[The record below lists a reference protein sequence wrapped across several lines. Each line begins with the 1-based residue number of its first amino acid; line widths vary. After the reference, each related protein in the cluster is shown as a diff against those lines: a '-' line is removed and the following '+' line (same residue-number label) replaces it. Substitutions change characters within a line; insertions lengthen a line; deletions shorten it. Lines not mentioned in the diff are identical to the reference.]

1 MSRSSRKLL
10 GANRPAGHALQVF
23 ALTLVAISLV
33 ALACTDQ
40 AAETGDTTPEPAGM
54 TGTTDTEA
62 AESPTIVVAEGAL
75 SPIVIT
81 EEVKYD
87 TDDPAI
93 WIHPTDPSQ
102 SLIVGTDKNPEDGAL
117 VVFDL
122 DGKILPEKT
131 VRPLLRVNNVDIEYG
146 LMLGG
151 ELVDIAVGT
160 ERGANKI
167 RVYSLPDM
175 KEIDNGGIEVFT
187 DQEERRPMG
196 ISLYKRQ
203 SDGTI
208 YAIVGRKSG
217 PSEGYLWQYKLEDD
231 GNGNVIGVKV
241 REFGAYSGLNEIEA
255 IAVDD
260 PLGYVYYSDEGS
272 GVRKYHADPDAEGA
286 GEELAIFATRFGPEG
301 FTRDNEGISIYQI
314 NDGTGYIL
322 VSDQHGDK
330 FRIYKREG
338 EADNPHKHLFV
349 KSVPV
354 RTHESDGSEIT
365 SVVVN
370 DNFPTGLFVAMSD
383 NRTFHYYSWD
393 DIAGDDLVKAP
404 NGEVMP

>member
-1 MSRSSRKLL
+1 MVLTTRSGNAEAARLIL
-10 GANRPAGHALQVF
+10 GL
-23 ALTLVAISLV
+23 SLV
-33 ALACTDQ
+33 VLLAAC
-40 AAETGDTTPEPAGM
+40 AAPEQPPAA
-54 TGTTDTEA
+54 DPNS
-62 AESPTIVVAEGAL
+62 AESPTIVIAEDAL

-81 EEVKYD
+81 EEVKHD

-117 VVFDL
+117 CVFDL
-122 DGKILPEKT
+122 NGKIQPEKT
-131 VRPLLRVNNVDIEYG
+131 IRPLLRVNNVDIEYG

-151 ELVDIAVGT
+151 ELVDIAVST

-167 RVYSLPDM
+167 RVHSLPDM
-175 KEIDNGGIEVFT
+175 KEIDNGGIDVFT

-196 ISLYKRQ
+196 ISLYKRP

-217 PSEGYLWQYKLEDD
+217 PAEGYLWQYKLEDD
-231 GNGNVIGVKV
+231 GHGNVIGVKV

-272 GVRKYHADPDAEGA
+272 GIRKYHADPDAPGA
-286 GEELAIFATRFGPEG
+286 PTELAFFGTVFGPEG

-322 VSDQHGDK
+322 VSDQHANK
-330 FRIYKREG
+330 FRIYTREG
-338 EADNPHKHLFV
+338 EADDPHNHQFV
-349 KSVPV
+349 KSVSV
-354 RTHESDGSEIT
+354 STNESDGSDVT
-365 SVVVN
+365 SIVL
-370 DNFPTGLFVAMSD
+370 DERFPSGLFVAMSD

-393 DIAGDDLVKAP
+393 DIAGDDLKKAP
-404 NGEVMP
+404 NGVVE

>member
-1 MSRSSRKLL
+1 MNPNTASTIKHPALSATVILL
-10 GANRPAGHALQVF
+10 IMFLVSCSGSEAPAPDPAPAPEENPPIVF
-23 ALTLVAISLV
+23 
-33 ALACTDQ
+33 
-40 AAETGDTTPEPAGM
+40 
-54 TGTTDTEA
+54 
-62 AESPTIVVAEGAL
+62 AEGAL
-75 SPIVIT
+75 HPVVIT
-81 EEVKYD
+81 EETKYD

-117 VVFDL
+117 YVFDL
-122 DGKILPEKT
+122 DGKIQTEKT
-131 VRPLLRVNNVDIEYG
+131 VRPILRVNNVDIEYG

-151 ELVDIAVGT
+151 ELVDIAVST

-167 RVYSLPDM
+167 RVHSLPDM

-187 DQEERRPMG
+187 GEEGRQAMPMG
-196 ISLYKRQ
+196 ISLYKRP

-231 GNGNVIGVKV
+231 GNGNVIGEKV
-241 REFGAYSGLNEIEA
+241 REFGAYSGLNEIES

-286 GEELAIFATRFGPEG
+286 GEELAIFATVFGPEG
-301 FTRDNEGISIYQI
+301 FTRDNEGISIYQV

-322 VSDQHGDK
+322 VSDQHANK

-338 EADNPHKHLFV
+338 EVDDPHNHLFV

-354 RTHESDGSEIT
+354 RTNESDGSEIT
-365 SVVVN
+365 SAVL
-370 DNFPTGLFVAMSD
+370 DPRFPSGLFVAMSD
-383 NRTFHYYSWD
+383 NQTFHYYSWD
-393 DIAGDDLVKAP
+393 DIAGDDLVRAP

>member
-1 MSRSSRKLL
+1 MALMTRSGGAAAVRFIL
-10 GANRPAGHALQVF
+10 GV
-23 ALTLVAISLV
+23 SLV
-33 ALACTDQ
+33 VFLAACATTQQPTDQ
-40 AAETGDTTPEPAGM
+40 ESGLTPV
-54 TGTTDTEA
+54 
-62 AESPTIVVAEGAL
+62 VVAEEAL
-75 SPIVIT
+75 TPVVIT

-93 WIHPTDPSQ
+93 WIHPTDSSQ

-117 VVFDL
+117 YVFDL

-131 VRPLLRVNNVDIEYG
+131 IRPLLRVNNVDIEYG

-151 ELVDIAVGT
+151 EPVDIAVTT

-187 DQEERRPMG
+187 DQEERRAMPMG
-196 ISLYKRQ
+196 ISLYRRP

-231 GNGNVIGVKV
+231 GNGNVMGTKV

-286 GEELAIFATRFGPEG
+286 GEELAIFATVFGPEG
-301 FTRDNEGISIYQI
+301 FTRDNEGISIYQV

-322 VSDQHGDK
+322 VSDQHANK
-330 FRIYKREG
+330 FRIYTREG
-338 EADNPHKHLFV
+338 KADDPHNHQFV
-349 KSVPV
+349 KSVSV
-354 RTHESDGSEIT
+354 STNESDGSEIT

-370 DNFPTGLFVAMSD
+370 DHFPSGLFVAMSD
-383 NRTFHYYSWD
+383 NKTFHYYSWD
-393 DIAGDDLVKAP
+393 DIAGDDLVRAP

>member
-1 MSRSSRKLL
+1 MNPKAVSNIKHLFLSVTAILSIAFLAACS
-10 GANRPAGHALQVF
+10 GSEVPPAAPSDPAEAPAIVYAEDALH
-23 ALTLVAISLV
+23 
-33 ALACTDQ
+33 
-40 AAETGDTTPEPAGM
+40 P
-54 TGTTDTEA
+54 
-62 AESPTIVVAEGAL
+62 VV
-75 SPIVIT
+75 VT
-81 EEVKYD
+81 EETKYD

-117 VVFDL
+117 YVFDL
-122 DGKILPEKT
+122 DGKILPERT

-151 ELVDIAVGT
+151 EPVDIAVCT

-175 KEIDNGGIEVFT
+175 KEIDNGGIDVFT
-187 DQEERRPMG
+187 GEEGRQAMPMG
-196 ISLYKRQ
+196 ISLYKRP

-231 GNGNVIGVKV
+231 GNGNVIGTKV

-286 GEELAIFATRFGPEG
+286 AEELAIFANVFGPDG
-301 FTRDNEGISIYQI
+301 FTRDNEGISIYQV

-322 VSDQHGDK
+322 VSDQHANK

-338 EADNPHKHLFV
+338 EADDPHKHLFV
-349 KSVPV
+349 RSVPV
-354 RTHESDGSEIT
+354 RTNESDGSEIT

-370 DNFPTGLFVAMSD
+370 DNFPNGLFVAMSD

-393 DIAGDDLVKAP
+393 DIAGDDLKKAP